1 MKSTNI
7 TSSGLIKSNFGK
19 LRAVIV
25 NSHTN
30 GTISFVDGL
39 TAYNETADAAT
50 GTLTF
55 TGTVADGE
63 TVTIG
68 NEVYEFDTDDE
79 VIAGNILVD
88 VSGGATASA
97 AVTALVT
104 AITAESALVTAVDG
118 TGDTVDITA
127 VTAGLVGNSI
137 VTDTDCENGS
147 FGAETLTGGADANK
161 RIMNTFT
168 FATGSQV
175 YDLHDISF
183 DEGLYATIGGTANV
197 TIVYE

>member
-7 TSSGLIKSNFGK
+7 TSSGLIKSNFGTLK
-19 LRAVIV
+19 AVIV
-25 NSHTN
+25 NSHTS

-39 TAYNETADAAT
+39 TAYNATADAAT

-55 TGTVADGE
+55 TGVVADGE

-68 NEVYEFDTDDE
+68 SEVYEFDTDDE
-79 VIAGNILVD
+79 VTDGNILVD

-118 TGDTVDITA
+118 SGDTVVLTA
-127 VTAGLVGNSI
+127 VTAGLTGNSI

-147 FGAETLTGGADANK
+147 FGVETLTGGADAN
-161 RIMNTFT
+161 RLINATYTFP
-168 FATGSQV
+168 AGSQV
-175 YDLHDISF
+175 IDLHEISF
-183 DEGLYATIGGTANV
+183 DKGLYATIGGTANV